1 MVIFY
6 NRHTPSGAPKGY
18 VCFFLGGVLP
28 WISRSPAP
36 RAWMILAGQ
45 VVCTFGG
52 AILASLLLAECVSHV
67 SQGER
72 STVVGVYQAVYGL
85 GMTIGPMLFG
95 RWMDSGSPVSRRGR
109 CGHCRDAEGA
119 ENQPH
124 FH

>member
-1 MVIFY
+1 
-6 NRHTPSGAPKGY
+6 
-18 VCFFLGGVLP
+18 
-28 WISRSPAP
+28 
-36 RAWMILAGQ
+36 MIPAGQ
-45 VVCTFGG
+45 VVCAFGG

-72 STVVGVYQAVYGL
+72 STVVGVYQTVYGL

-95 RWMDSGSPVSRRGR
+95 RWMDSGPPVSRRGR

>member
-1 MVIFY
+1 
-6 NRHTPSGAPKGY
+6 
-18 VCFFLGGVLP
+18 
-28 WISRSPAP
+28 
-36 RAWMILAGQ
+36 MILAGQ

-95 RWMDSGSPVSRRGR
+95 R
-109 CGHCRDAEGA
+109 CLETAKKYFAE
-119 ENQPH
+119 H
-124 FH
+124 DLL